1 MAKYQIV
8 RFPNRGRGIEATG
21 DIPQGTIVITSP
33 CVPIAKSTIPDSFA
47 VYVFNYGDRVALAL
61 GDASLLNHSR
71 SANCDHHADQVN
83 KTIVVRASRLIRS
96 GEELTID
103 YGWESSDFV
112 GAVRRSAATRR
123 GTPACR
129 RRGAFA

>member
-1 MAKYQIV
+1 
-8 RFPNRGRGIEATG
+8 
-21 DIPQGTIVITSP
+21 
-33 CVPIAKSTIPDSFA
+33 VPIAKSTIPDSLA
-47 VYVFNYGDRVALAL
+47 VYFFHYGDRAALAL

-83 KTIVVRASRLIRS
+83 KTIVVRASRFIRS

-112 GAVRRSAATRR
+112 RTVARSASLERILRAIAAGCSPKPTAR
-123 GTPACR
+123 PIA
-129 RRGAFA
+129 